1 MSKKKSLLHGLPAA
15 LIVLSA
21 AISICA
27 QNQPGSKHNS
37 RPQQVADSSGVSG
50 TATTAYAA
58 AELGR
63 NFITMEM
70 DPEYVQVG
78 RDRLATIGVQA

>member
-1 MSKKKSLLHGLPAA
+1 MRRIIKA
-15 LIVLSA
+15 
-21 AISICA
+21 
-27 QNQPGSKHNS
+27 
-37 RPQQVADSSGVSG
+37 SSNKGDLVVDCFSG

-78 RDRLATIGVQA
+78 RERLATIGINT